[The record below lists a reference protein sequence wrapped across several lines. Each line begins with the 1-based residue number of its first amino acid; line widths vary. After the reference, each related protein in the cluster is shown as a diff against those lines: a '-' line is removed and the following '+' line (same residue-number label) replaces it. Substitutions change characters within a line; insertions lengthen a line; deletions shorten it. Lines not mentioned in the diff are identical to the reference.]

1 MRSRKTKIREV
12 TYAYARANLGK
23 LCEEVLANQ
32 QVVKI
37 RRAGKAEVALISAKE
52 LSSLKETLY
61 LLESPKNALR
71 LLTALNR
78 AKSRY

>member
-1 MRSRKTKIREV
+1 MKTKITEV

>member
-12 TYAYARANLGK
+12 TYAYARANLGL
-23 LCEEVLANQ
+23 LCDQVLADER
-32 QVVKI
+32 VVMI
-37 RRAGKAEVALISAKE
+37 RREGKARVALMSAKE